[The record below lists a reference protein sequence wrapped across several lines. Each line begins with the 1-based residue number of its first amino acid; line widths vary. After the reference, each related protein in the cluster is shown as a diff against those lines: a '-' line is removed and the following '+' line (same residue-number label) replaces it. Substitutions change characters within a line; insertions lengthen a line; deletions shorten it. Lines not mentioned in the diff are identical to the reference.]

1 MIHVRKGPPP
11 VELTTYRQTPDT
23 STDPPR
29 RARYDGPAFTEVK
42 AAIRAALCDEQ
53 RHVCCYCTDRI
64 THTSD
69 AMKVEHRVPQHGPNA
84 APLRDLDWANLLG
97 ACSGSKP
104 RHRGADALH
113 CDSEKGDAA
122 LALDPTNEA
131 HVATISYT
139 RGGRITSSNARF
151 DAELNEVLNLNL
163 DALIALREDAL
174 GELTLQLRERH
185 GVNDLPVAK
194 LRKLLDQLRAPSDGR
209 LRPFVGYL
217 CWWLERAIDRRAGRG

>member
-11 VELTTYRQTPDT
+11 VALTSFRQTLDT

-42 AAIRAALCDEQ
+42 AAIRVALCEEQ

-64 THTSD
+64 TLASD

-84 APLRDLDWANLLG
+84 APSRDLDWANLLG

-113 CDSEKGDAA
+113 CDSAKGDAA
-122 LALDPTNEA
+122 LTLDPTNES

-163 DALIALREDAL
+163 DALVELREGAL
-174 GELTLQLRERH
+174 AELTRLLHERH

-194 LRKLLDQLRAPSDGR
+194 LRKLRDHLRTPPDGR
-209 LRPFVGYL
+209 LRPFAGYL
-217 CWWLERAIDRRAGRG
+217 CWWLERAIDRRAGNG